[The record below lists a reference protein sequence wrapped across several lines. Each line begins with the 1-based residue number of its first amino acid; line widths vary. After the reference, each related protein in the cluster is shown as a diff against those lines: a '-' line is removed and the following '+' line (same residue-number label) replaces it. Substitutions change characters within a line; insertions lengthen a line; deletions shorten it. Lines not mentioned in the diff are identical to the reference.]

1 MKKSKDQ
8 IKERHV
14 QLDTRSLT
22 KISKIDKYVNSKFDE
37 LIQSSGKSTK
47 KEFLDSLEL
56 HCKPGKDLY
65 TYRAIKTGLIETRM
79 NAKNLHSK
87 FNMTYKEFVE
97 AINSTIKKL
106 DEQVLDLRD
115 EFYQSALDLLED
127 EAGFEELE
135 KLREKYLESLTS
147 HYLIKA
153 LENQNKLES
162 HKMDLLSI
170 IRGDSNENR

>member
-1 MKKSKDQ
+1 
-8 IKERHV
+8 
-14 QLDTRSLT
+14 
-22 KISKIDKYVNSKFDE
+22 
-37 LIQSSGKSTK
+37 
-47 KEFLDSLEL
+47 
-56 HCKPGKDLY
+56 
-65 TYRAIKTGLIETRM
+65 
-79 NAKNLHSK
+79 
-87 FNMTYKEFVE
+87 MTYKEFVE

-153 LENQNKLES
+153 LKDQNKLES